1 MRTGMDQPKSD
12 TKLGREEPDYSHRP
26 VMFRD
31 RPLQFILLLLLVPV
45 VIGALGLLGWWLGV
59 LSNKLTIVGG
69 RMRYEQGLLNKRR
82 KEVTLANIRAVE
94 VYQTLFNRIFD
105 VGEVKVYTTG
115 DHPEIV
121 VRGLPQPQRIKE
133 LVAEKANI

>member
-1 MRTGMDQPKSD
+1 
-12 TKLGREEPDYSHRP
+12 
-26 VMFRD
+26 
-31 RPLQFILLLLLVPV
+31 
-45 VIGALGLLGWWLGV
+45 
-59 LSNKLTIVGG
+59 
-69 RMRYEQGLLNKRR
+69 MRYEQGLLNKRR